1 MRKII
6 DSDKGVVGIVVTT
19 LLIGLMIVVIA
30 IIQSVY
36 LPQWLEQKEADHMHV
51 VSYQFAQLKHA
62 LDILLVVEQKNA
74 ISTYIT
80 LGTTDIPIFGNGR
93 TYDSLEILSDTYTVV
108 VSNGTDSLS
117 FSLGTIKYSSGNS
130 YFVDQSYIYEAGAL
144 ILSQSKASM
153 LNGKPFLSVSNYT
166 NVSFTI
172 INISGLEGKR
182 SASGYGTYSIYTEFS
197 KSDTY
202 MINDV
207 TSINIT
213 TNYQNA
219 WHIFF
224 NSVTLRYSG
233 LTYEIKDTDDGI
245 TVEFNGPLGNLFL
258 KVVDIS
264 AQIAPG
270 WIE

>member
-19 LLIGLMIVVIA
+19 LLIGLMIAVIA

-36 LPQWLEQKEADHMHV
+36 VPQWLEQKEADHMHV

-93 TYDSLEILSDTYTVV
+93 TYDSLGILSDTYTVV

-144 ILSQSKASM
+144 ILSQSGASI
-153 LNGKPFLSVSNYT
+153 LNGKPFFSVSNYT
-166 NVSFTI
+166 NVSFTF
-172 INISGLEGKR
+172 INISGLEAKKYAG
-182 SASGYGTYSIYTEFS
+182 GYGTYSIYMEYLNS
-197 KSDTY
+197 
-202 MINDV
+202 
-207 TSINIT
+207 TSYTVDSFGFINIT
-213 TNYQNA
+213 TIFPNA
-219 WHIFF
+219 WRLVF
-224 NSVTLRYSG
+224 NSSSLRYSG
-233 LTYEIKDTDDGI
+233 LSYEINDTVDGI
-245 TVEFNGPLGNLFL
+245 SVGFSGSLGNLIL